1 MRAFLLFA
9 IAGALCVVVQ
19 TTLLEPFKIFPASPD
34 LIVILCVY
42 LGLHYHS
49 VGGAVG
55 AFLLGY
61 LLDTFSGSPP
71 GLYALAMTLVFTFVY
86 LVSKRLWV
94 ENPITSVA
102 AVALG
107 CLVKIATVI
116 SYFAAVAP
124 ANVGW
129 WNLSRSLLFEAVFAV
144 ILSPLVFSALD
155 ANLRASRQ
163 AKRPHAIDQ
172 P

>member
-1 MRAFLLFA
+1 MRAFLFFVL
-9 IAGALCVVVQ
+9 AGAVSVVLQ
-19 TTLLEPFKIFPASPD
+19 TTVLERVSFLPAAPD

-71 GLYALAMTLVFTFVY
+71 GLYALAMTSVFALVY

-94 ENPITSVA
+94 ENPVTSLA

-107 CLVKIATVI
+107 CAVKIATVVA
-116 SYFAAVAP
+116 YFGFAAP
-124 ANVGW
+124 QNVGW
-129 WNLSRSLLFEAVFAV
+129 LSLLRTLFFEAVFAMF
-144 ILSPLVFSALD
+144 LSPFLFSLLD
-155 ANLRASRQ
+155 GYLRSARQ
-163 AKRPHAIDQ
+163 VKRPHAIE
-172 P
+172 

>member
-9 IAGALCVVVQ
+9 LAGAIAVVLQ
-19 TTLLEPFKIFPASPD
+19 TTLLEQVSFLPAAPD
-34 LIVILCVY
+34 LIVVLCVY

-49 VGGAVG
+49 VGGATG

-71 GLYALAMTLVFTFVY
+71 GLYALAMTLAFAFVY

-94 ENPITSVA
+94 ENPVTSVA

-107 CLVKIATVI
+107 CGVKIATVVT
-116 SYFAAVAP
+116 YFALAAP
-124 ANVGW
+124 LNVGW
-129 WNLSRSLLFEAVFAV
+129 LSLLRTLFFEALFALV
-144 ILSPLVFSALD
+144 LSPFLFSALD
-155 ANLRASRQ
+155 ANLRAARQ
-163 AKRPHAIDQ
+163 AKRPHAIE
-172 P
+172 